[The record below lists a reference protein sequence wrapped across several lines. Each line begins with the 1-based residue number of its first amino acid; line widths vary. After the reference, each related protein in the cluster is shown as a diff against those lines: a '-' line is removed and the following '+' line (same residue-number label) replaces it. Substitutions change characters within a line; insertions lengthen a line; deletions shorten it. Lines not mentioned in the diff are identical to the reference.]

1 MHGIYHT
8 PYMHK
13 VFLIHFFLLFFCFV
27 LLITSAQTFLP
38 SLFLKTIIFITPEEP
53 LSSFSY
59 VELLNVVSSS
69 IFCFDIATSNPD
81 HDLESLLH
89 KWCAL
94 RIEVLHVF
102 IQPTR
107 DITVLVFWESE
118 NNLFREE
125 FYRIGISRGRTEC
138 EYVTASTEFQ
148 KGSL

>member
-1 MHGIYHT
+1 M
-8 PYMHK
+8 
-13 VFLIHFFLLFFCFV
+13 
-27 LLITSAQTFLP
+27 
-38 SLFLKTIIFITPEEP
+38 
-53 LSSFSY
+53 SSFSY